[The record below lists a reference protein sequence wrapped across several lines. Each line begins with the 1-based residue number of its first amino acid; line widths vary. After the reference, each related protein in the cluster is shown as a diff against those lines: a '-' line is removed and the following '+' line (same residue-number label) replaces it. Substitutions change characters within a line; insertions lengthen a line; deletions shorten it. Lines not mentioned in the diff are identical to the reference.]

1 MTTPPTTGNEAA
13 PAWLP
18 DEETLSRMAGEF
30 FRALPGQPTDTEAA
44 PVLDGPTQWP
54 TPKTGLPMAASSSSA
69 SAATSAADPSAPVPA
84 TVPTAETSPPVSAG
98 MPTAAPFAPVS
109 TATPA
114 ANPSPPAPTGLP
126 SMDPPPPAPTAGMS
140 PPSGPPP
147 TSAAATHMASPP
159 TVSPPGG
166 AGSIPESPTPTV
178 PPGPPPASSPAVPAR
193 LPDPG
198 PYYFLSEAP
207 GYPAQAPELPG
218 FGHLGLPPLSEPVSP
233 TATTGPYYFVQEPDV
248 SGALAGLQLDHQ
260 PAFDV
265 HAVRRDFP
273 ILSELVNGRPL
284 IWLDNAATTQKPQAV
299 IDRLV
304 EFYTRENSNIH
315 RAAHELAARATDAYE
330 GARKTVAR
338 FVGAGSAEEI
348 VFVRGTTEAINL
360 VAKAWGPAHIR
371 AGDEIVLSH
380 LEHHANIVPWQ
391 MLAEQTGAVIK
402 VIPVDDSGQLLLD
415 EYIALLSDRTKLVAV
430 TQMSNA
436 LGTVVPVEQIIAIG
450 HRAGA
455 RVLVDAAQ
463 SVPHLPIDV
472 RALDADF
479 LVFSGH
485 KLFGPTGIGV
495 LYAKREVLEDM
506 PPWEGGGNMITD
518 VTFEKS
524 SFQPPPGRFEAGTGN
539 IADAVGLAAAI
550 DYVERIGLPNIAAYE
565 HTLVE
570 HATEGLRGVPGLRLV
585 GTAPNKAS
593 IVSFVLD
600 GYEPAEVGTAL
611 NEEGIAV
618 RSGHHCAQPILRR
631 YGLEATVRPS
641 FAFYNTHG
649 EVDTLIAAVHR
660 LADRRGGRR

>member
-1 MTTPPTTGNEAA
+1 MTTPPPTGNETA

-18 DEETLSRMAGEF
+18 DEMTLSRLAGEF
-30 FRALPGQPTDTEAA
+30 FRALPGQPTGPIEPMEPA
-44 PVLDGPTQWP
+44 PPVGDGPSEWP
-54 TPKTGLPMAASSSSA
+54 M
-69 SAATSAADPSAPVPA
+69 
-84 TVPTAETSPPVSAG
+84 
-98 MPTAAPFAPVS
+98 
-109 TATPA
+109 
-114 ANPSPPAPTGLP
+114 PTGLP
-126 SMDPPPPAPTAGMS
+126 AADPPPPAPMAGMS
-140 PPSGPPP
+140 PPAGPPP
-147 TSAAATHMASPP
+147 TSAPASYAASA
-159 TVSPPGG
+159 PGVYG
-166 AGSIPESPTPTV
+166 PVAELPALPVTPTPPPV
-178 PPGPPPASSPAVPAR
+178 PTPAAPAQPSVPGPF
-193 LPDPG
+193 
-198 PYYFLSEAP
+198 YFLAEAP
-207 GYPAQAPELPG
+207 GFPAEAPELPS
-218 FGHLGLPPLSEPVSP
+218 FGHLGLPPLDDPAP
-233 TATTGPYYFVQEPDV
+233 PAATTVPYYFVGE
-248 SGALAGLQLDHQ
+248 SGAPAASAAPPGLPIDPH

-265 HAVRRDFP
+265 RAVRRDFP

-284 IWLDNAATTQKPQAV
+284 IWLDNAATTQKPRAV

-304 EFYTRENSNIH
+304 EFYSRENSNIH

-360 VAKAWGPAHIR
+360 VAKAWGPR
-371 AGDEIVLSH
+371 NVGAGDEIVISH

-402 VIPVDDSGQLLLD
+402 VIPVDDDGQLLLD
-415 EYIALLSDRTKLVAV
+415 EYIALLSERTKLVAV
-430 TQMSNA
+430 TQLSNA
-436 LGTVVPVEQIIAIG
+436 LGTVVPVEQIIGIG

-472 RALDADF
+472 TALDADF

-495 LYAKREVLEDM
+495 LYAKREVLESM

-518 VTFEKS
+518 VTFERS
-524 SFQPPPGRFEAGTGN
+524 SYQPPPGRFEAGTGN

-550 DYVERIGLPNIAAYE
+550 DYVSRIGLPNIAAYE

-570 HATEGLRGVPGLRLV
+570 HATEGLRRVPGLRLI

-600 GYEPAEVGTAL
+600 GYEPSEVGTAL

-641 FAFYNTHG
+641 FAFYNTHE
-649 EVDTLIAAVHR
+649 EVDSLVAAVRR
-660 LADRRGGRR
+660 LADRRGGHHQSAY